1 MKNSL
6 RMFNAKF
13 KATKDHF
20 IIGLWHRE
28 GIVMG
33 KRRSIEASRRV
44 RFVAI
49 AVTLIVLMS
58 TVSIV
63 AIGIATFAGLPIQ
76 EDVLILRVGDSK
88 EIASA
93 SATLAEN
100 LKSHNE
106 IVESQWNSADWRGMS
121 QPQFVNQGTTPVVTQ
136 TLVPH
141 IDYKESEVALDKL
154 AETIREYQTSFLV
167 VVAHGS
173 SEGIADSRSSATWE
187 DIAHSIKTG
196 RVDVPVFLSC
206 YSSEIEEYLPA
217 AIGFPGEIDA
227 QIAAIALSASIVA
240 AFDGSQSEIAEMTGQ
255 FIDRVAALEARP
267 ESYEPL
273 ANWRAIQR
281 TVNTIMVATPAPKTY
296 WTDSAVAL
304 KIMGMILGVLLL
316 IILDNLSASAA
327 KILGVLAATVVA
339 VSCVVGIIGDLTG
352 LSQMFKVRILW
363 GTIDLWPLVKIAVG
377 LLVCGFILAFGT
389 PLIALMNLAVR
400 NGAGL
405 ILYSLMTYF
414 FSSLS
419 YNSIFAA
426 IARIF
431 GNTLG
436 DLTMPIFL
444 FLFGLFGISLTY
456 SERRLVR
463 TCVYL
468 LCVIFIYSA
477 VDHLLSGVGEI
488 FDVSKSISDSMFRTL
503 TIWNIC
509 CWTVDWAMWLGGA

>member
-1 MKNSL
+1 
-6 RMFNAKF
+6 
-13 KATKDHF
+13 
-20 IIGLWHRE
+20 
-28 GIVMG
+28 MG
-33 KRRSIEASRRV
+33 KRRSFGATRRV
-44 RFVAI
+44 RIAAI
-49 AVTLIVLMS
+49 TVTLLVLMS
-58 TVSIV
+58 NASIV
-63 AIGIATFAGLPIQ
+63 AMGISAFAGLPIQ
-76 EDVLILRVGDSK
+76 EDVLILKLGKSK
-88 EIASA
+88 EVVSA
-93 SATLAEN
+93 SAILEEN
-100 LKSHNE
+100 LNSHNH
-106 IVESQWNSADWRGMS
+106 IVEAQWNSDERRVISPYCATQR
-121 QPQFVNQGTTPVVTQ
+121 TTSIT
-136 TLVPH
+136 TRSARSS
-141 IDYKESEVALDKL
+141 IDYKVSDVSIDSFADTLG
-154 AETIREYQTSFLV
+154 AHQASFLV

-173 SEGIADSRSSATWE
+173 SEGLTDYRSSATWE
-187 DIAHSIKTG
+187 EIAHSIENE
-196 RVDVPVFLSC
+196 RVDIPLFLSC
-206 YSSEIEEYLPA
+206 YSSEIEEYLPD
-217 AIGFPGEIDA
+217 AIGFPGEIDS

-240 AFDGSQSEIAEMTGQ
+240 ALGGSQAEIAEMTGQ
-255 FIDRVAALEARP
+255 FIERLAVLEARP

-281 TVNTIMVATPAPKTY
+281 TVNTILVATPAPKTY
-296 WTDSAVAL
+296 WTESAVAL
-304 KIMGMILGVLLL
+304 KVMGMILGVLLL

-339 VSCVVGIIGDLTG
+339 VSCIVGIVGDLTG
-352 LSQMFKVRILW
+352 LSQMFKIRVLW

-377 LLVCGFILAFGT
+377 LLVCGVILAFGT

-436 DLTMPIFL
+436 DLTMPLFL
-444 FLFGLFGISLTY
+444 LLFGLFGISLTY
-456 SERRLVR
+456 SEQRLVR

-477 VDHLLSGVGEI
+477 VDHLLSSANEI
-488 FDVSKSISDSMFRTL
+488 FDVQKSISDSMFRTL

-509 CWTVDWAMWLGGA
+509 CWIVDWAMWLGGV